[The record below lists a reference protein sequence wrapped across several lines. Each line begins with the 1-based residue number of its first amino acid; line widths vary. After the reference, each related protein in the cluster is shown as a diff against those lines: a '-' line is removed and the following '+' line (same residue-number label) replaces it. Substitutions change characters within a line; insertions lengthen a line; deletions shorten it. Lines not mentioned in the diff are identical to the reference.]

1 MLSSRPGVQL
11 SRLSLLVALLA
22 GVTVG
27 GCSDCGLNKT
37 VTDATTVAT
46 DVLQDGID
54 KITGN
59 LSSWQTVLQ
68 EMTNKLVGDAQSTV
82 RNEVSTLLQ
91 GSIAVANAS
100 IQCDVDFVGH
110 RVVQSLRRFQATLM
124 HKPPPDVLEPSACTG
139 VPSGVDYT
147 AWQQGRVLKVDVY
160 GYDFDATGLSLVLV
174 TGTTRTDV
182 SSRLTKT
189 SSYNLTINLGGPLL
203 FNGRQQKLQVLWQ
216 GNAAKPV
223 SEIPVLVAPPPL
235 CATRKVTIPPIPPM
249 TITPTKVGSGD
260 GEFSGNGPEVWT
272 GVNLMVTS
280 GNTIS
285 AFISMRVRETKS
297 DWTEGRATLTKSVF
311 TIEPGWRI
319 DHIITPT
326 SAADHFTASGK
337 NIIKRGPGP
346 PVQVEEIQGDN
357 DGSDIGRTNMTV
369 KFTAI
374 DVWEVQT
381 GECLSPSGAHDLLK
395 SGTLSDALR
404 SHIESAMKVVQ
415 PQFLLRPTR

>member
-1 MLSSRPGVQL
+1 MSPRQPLTQF
-11 SRLSLLVALLA
+11 LLLAALLA
-22 GVTVG
+22 GAAAG

-54 KITGN
+54 KITGS

-68 EMTNKLVGDAQSTV
+68 DIESKLVGDAQSTI

-100 IQCDVDFVGH
+100 VQCDVDFVGH
-110 RVVQSLRRFQATLM
+110 RVVQALKRFQASLM
-124 HKPPPDVLEPSACTG
+124 HKPAPDVLEPSACTG

-160 GYDFDATGLSLVLV
+160 GYDFDAAGLTLVLV
-174 TGTTRTDV
+174 TGVSRTDV

-189 SSYNLTINLGGPLL
+189 SSYNLTVNLGGPLL
-203 FNGRQQKLQVLWQ
+203 FNGRQQKLQVIWQ
-216 GNAAKPV
+216 GNVARPV

-235 CATRKVTIPPIPPM
+235 CATRKVTIPPIPPL
-249 TITPTKVGSGD
+249 TVTPTKVGTGD
-260 GEFSGNGPEVWT
+260 KEFSGHGPEVWT
-272 GVNLMVTS
+272 AVNLSVT
-280 GNTIS
+280 GNNVVS
-285 AFISMRVRETKS
+285 ANVSMHVKETQS
-297 DWTEGRATLTKSVF
+297 DWTEGRVTLIHPVF
-311 TIEPGWRI
+311 TIEPGWKI
-319 DHIITPT
+319 DHIITPA
-326 SAADHFTASGK
+326 SAADHFTASGT

-346 PVQVEEIQGDN
+346 PVEVEEIQGDN
-357 DGSDIGRTNMTV
+357 SGDDIGRTNMTV

-381 GECLSPSGAHDLLK
+381 GDCLSPSGAQDLLK
-395 SGTLSDALR
+395 SPALSEALR
-404 SHIESAMKVVQ
+404 GHLESAMRVAR
-415 PQFLLRPTR
+415 PEFLRISR